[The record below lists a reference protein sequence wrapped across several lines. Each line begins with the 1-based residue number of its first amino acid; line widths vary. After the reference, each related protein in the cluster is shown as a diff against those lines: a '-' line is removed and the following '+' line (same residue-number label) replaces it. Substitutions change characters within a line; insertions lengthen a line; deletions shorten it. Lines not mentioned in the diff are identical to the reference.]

1 MQTCRR
7 HPSAGRFMATCSG
20 CTQELHDMQARNE
33 AMTAARAAI
42 AKLGPKPLT
51 IQDAKRVDRQGVTHL
66 IVASRSDSSDFG
78 FCVDVFR
85 EPTRAEMNPELEDP
99 IPAGSWVL
107 VDQWG
112 AHSEA
117 EHREHVAAARAEYGP
132 RIVLT

>member
-1 MQTCRR
+1 MRQTCRR

-20 CTQELHDMQARNE
+20 CTQELHDLQARNE
-33 AMTAARAAI
+33 AMTAARAAV
-42 AKLGPKPLT
+42 AKLGPEPL
-51 IQDAKRVDRQGVTHL
+51 IVQDAKLATRQGVTHL
-66 IVASRSDSSDFG
+66 IVASRSDGNFE

-107 VDQWG
+107 IDQWG
-112 AHSEA
+112 AYSEA
-117 EHREHVAAARAEYGP
+117 EHLEQLAQARAEYVP